1 MLCAPTS
8 LSRLR
13 SSCSERM
20 FPLLQK
26 SITANSRGNLNS
38 LILMSSLKKREK
50 KIPYCMRMS
59 KKILAT
65 DL

>member
-1 MLCAPTS
+1 MLCALTS

-13 SSCSERM
+13 SLCSKRM

-26 SITANSRGNLNS
+26 SIIGNSRGNLNS

-50 KIPYCMRMS
+50 MIPYCMRINNQ
-59 KKILAT
+59 ILAT